1 MEIMKIVGK
10 RHVDFTDDKGRVVK
24 GYSLYYSMKS
34 DGVEGEMT
42 GKMFLSDE
50 KVSVVPLPPIGST
63 VEVLYDRY
71 GRASKFTVI
80 K

>member
-10 RHVDFTDDKGRVVK
+10 RHVDFTDDKGRSIK
-24 GYSLYYSMKS
+24 GYSLYFTMKS

-50 KVSVVPLPPIGST
+50 KALIVSLPPVGST
-63 VEVLYDRY
+63 VEVYYDRY
-71 GRASKFTVI
+71 GRVCKFTVI

>member
-1 MEIMKIVGK
+1 MEIMKIVGI
-10 RHVDFTDDKGRVVK
+10 RHVDFTDDRGRNVK
-24 GYSLYYSMKS
+24 GYSLYYTMQS

-50 KVSVVPLPPIGST
+50 KVAIIRLPPVGST